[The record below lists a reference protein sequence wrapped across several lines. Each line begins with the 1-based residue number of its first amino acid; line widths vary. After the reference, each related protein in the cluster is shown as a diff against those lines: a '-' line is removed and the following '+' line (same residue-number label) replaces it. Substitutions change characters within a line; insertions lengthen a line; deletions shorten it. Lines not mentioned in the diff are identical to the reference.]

1 MQKRAQKK
9 LARLGARV
17 PDNLK
22 ERVAATAAR
31 TQRSESDVIRA
42 HIEAAYIHGD
52 DVADGI
58 VRNRHSLRD
67 STEV

>member
-1 MQKRAQKK
+1 MQKKIQKK

-31 TQRSESDVIRA
+31 TQC
-42 HIEAAYIHGD
+42 
-52 DVADGI
+52 
-58 VRNRHSLRD
+58 
-67 STEV
+67 